1 MYIDFH
7 AHVLPGADHGSDSV
21 ETSLKQL
28 QQAHRYNVST
38 IVSTPHFYPHRH
50 KIERFLQRRQSA
62 FAFLE
67 EARTPDMPE
76 VKLGAEVL
84 VAEGM
89 EHLPDLDKLCIQ
101 GTNYILLEM
110 PSDTP
115 WPVSMLET
123 IYEITVMRK
132 LRPIIAHVD
141 RYEWKYVRELLQLEV
156 CAQIN
161 AVSLCRGFRKKEYR
175 KLIRENQI
183 HILGS
188 DVHGVSKEYAEFA
201 KAISWLGSN
210 ADLMMRNAAAILANE
225 PIL

>member
-1 MYIDFH
+1 M
-7 AHVLPGADHGSDSV
+7 
-21 ETSLKQL
+21 
-28 QQAHRYNVST
+28 
-38 IVSTPHFYPHRH
+38 
-50 KIERFLQRRQSA
+50 
-62 FAFLE
+62 
-67 EARTPDMPE
+67 
-76 VKLGAEVL
+76 
-84 VAEGM
+84 
-89 EHLPDLDKLCIQ
+89 
-101 GTNYILLEM
+101 LEM

-161 AVSLCRGFRKKEYR
+161 AVSLCRGFRKKEYI